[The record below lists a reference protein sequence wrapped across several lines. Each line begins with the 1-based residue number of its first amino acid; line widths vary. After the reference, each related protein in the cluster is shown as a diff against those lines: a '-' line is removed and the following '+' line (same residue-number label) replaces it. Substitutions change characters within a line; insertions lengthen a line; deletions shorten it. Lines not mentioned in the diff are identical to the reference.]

1 MKKILIC
8 LLMLLV
14 SFCIFADDFDFDDFD
29 SFDDYGS
36 FDDLSAQESVV
47 IGGMVSTDFRYF
59 LGDEE
64 SPVKVIPAAK
74 ISFSFDADK
83 VGFTTVFD
91 VNEDKLKNNPV
102 DILDEV
108 VLHGYFGNFNVEMGK
123 TRVVWGKGDG
133 VHVLDNFNA
142 DNYSDFL
149 IPDYID
155 RRISIPMVRTSYSVP
170 NDSNLNFEAV
180 YTPFIVKN
188 HYNTEGSF
196 VPKSV
201 SELNSVVNGAA
212 QEVLVAYNPVAI
224 IQAQKLSEDSDNVLY
239 PNLLRL
245 KYSQFGVRM
254 TGTAG
259 RFDWGVSYYN
269 GYYKQPSVN
278 PIKLANWCT
287 NYFTGSS
294 VEKFL
299 EFDRKQTF
307 GLEGATT
314 LWHFNLRG
322 EFAFN
327 LTEDHEGNK
336 PFVHNNSIEWLAGFD
351 IDLPFWNMN
360 LNLQEMGS
368 FVLDKD
374 DIKNNTASLSV
385 RGLKDID
392 YNANGFLQNRLIAD
406 ISASFVHDKL
416 KPELKLLWCVESHD
430 FVMMPVLS
438 YDLTQSFNVS
448 LKGLYVWCKD
458 NNSQFKGYDNN
469 DFVQLSVSYRF

>member
-1 MKKILIC
+1 
-8 LLMLLV
+8 MLLV
-14 SFCIFADDFDFDDFD
+14 SFCIFADDFDSFDDFGD
-29 SFDDYGS
+29 
-36 FDDLSAQESVV
+36 FDDLSEPESVV
-47 IGGMVSTDFRYF
+47 IGGKISTDFRYY
-59 LGDEE
+59 LGDEKN
-64 SPVKVIPAAK
+64 PVKVIPDAK
-74 ISFSFDADK
+74 ISFSYDADR

-91 VNEDKLKNNPV
+91 VNEDKLENNPI

-170 NDSNLNFEAV
+170 NDSNLIFEAV
-180 YTPFIVKN
+180 YTPYIAKDHFNK
-188 HYNTEGSF
+188 EGSF

-201 SELNSVVNGAA
+201 SELNSVVNSAA
-212 QEVLVAYNPVAI
+212 QHVLAMAYNPGAI
-224 IQAQKLSEDSDNVLY
+224 IQAQKLSEDSDDVLY
-239 PNLLRL
+239 PNLFRL
-245 KYSQFGVRM
+245 KYCQCGARI

-259 RFDWGVSYYN
+259 SFDWGVSYYN

-336 PFVHNNSIEWLAGFD
+336 PFVHNNSIEWLAGLD

-368 FVLDKD
+368 FILCKD
-374 DIKNNTASLSV
+374 EIKNNTE
-385 RGLKDID
+385 DID
-392 YNANGFLQNRLIAD
+392 YNANGFVQNRLIAD

-416 KPELKLLWCVESHD
+416 KPELKLLWCIESHD